1 MIVAV
6 KEPSFNLAKQKLFYT
21 NPESYHTKSVSY
33 LAFYRLKPISAV
45 THYGEVA
52 KSEITHYSK
61 HFKAPPFWLKRN
73 ASIKCYYLNWLKEL
87 PTSIKRTEKHN
98 SVIKSV
104 YTNLE
109 TLLNAKTLT
118 DIFRH

>member
-6 KEPSFNLAKQKLFYT
+6 REPSFDLVKQKLFYA
-21 NPESYHTKSVSY
+21 NPESYYTKSVIY

-45 THYGEVA
+45 THYGKVA

-61 HFKAPPFWLKRN
+61 HFKAQPFWLKRN
-73 ASIKCYYLNWLKEL
+73 ASIKCYYLKWLKEL
-87 PTSIKRTEKHN
+87 PTPIKRTEKHN
-98 SVIKSV
+98 SVIKAV

-109 TLLNAKTLT
+109 TLLSAKTLT